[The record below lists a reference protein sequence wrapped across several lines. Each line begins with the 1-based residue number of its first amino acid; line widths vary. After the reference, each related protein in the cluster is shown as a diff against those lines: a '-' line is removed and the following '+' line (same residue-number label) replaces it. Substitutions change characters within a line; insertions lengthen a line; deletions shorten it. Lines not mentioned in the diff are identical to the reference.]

1 MNRPTLRGEIAMN
14 WEWKVGDEAILDG
27 SQRVFVKV
35 VSGDGKTCRIGVIRD
50 DENYGDIIDSS
61 RLTSPL
67 KPVGEADLLVVAL
80 CGPARSG
87 KDTAARSLAAS
98 HGFRRLAL
106 ADGIRRAFAAVNE
119 PTWDALKELDAAGK
133 SARWALQVMGT
144 EAREEVGAADH
155 WVDHV
160 GLTIRYFSH
169 HHPAPI
175 RRWVIPDLRY
185 PREAER
191 LADMVSFMGG
201 RFEVWKVVRPD
212 LRPIAE
218 AAHSSETSV
227 DDVRP
232 DRLIDN
238 SRGMDHMD
246 RQVAAFAGKF
256 TEGTR

>member
-1 MNRPTLRGEIAMN
+1 MNH
-14 WEWKVGDEAILDG
+14 EWKIGDEAILDG
-27 SQRVFVKV
+27 GLRVFVKV
-35 VSGDGKTCRIGVIRD
+35 VSGDGRACRVGANRD
-50 DENYGDIIDSS
+50 DANYGDFVDVV
-61 RLTSPL
+61 RLTLP
-67 KPVGEADLLVVAL
+67 PIPFAEVDPLLVVAL

-119 PTWDALKELDAAGK
+119 PTWDALKELDAAGR

-144 EAREEVGAADH
+144 EARQDVGAADH
-155 WVDHV
+155 WIDHV
-160 GLTIRYFSH
+160 GLTIRYFAH
-169 HHPAPI
+169 YHPAPI

-191 LADMVSFMGG
+191 LAEMVNFMGG

-212 LRPIAE
+212 LKPIAE

-227 DDVRP
+227 AEVRC
-232 DRLIDN
+232 DRTIVNDRTLAAIAAQASILGRQFID
-238 SRGMDHMD
+238 G
-246 RQVAAFAGKF
+246 A
-256 TEGTR
+256 TP